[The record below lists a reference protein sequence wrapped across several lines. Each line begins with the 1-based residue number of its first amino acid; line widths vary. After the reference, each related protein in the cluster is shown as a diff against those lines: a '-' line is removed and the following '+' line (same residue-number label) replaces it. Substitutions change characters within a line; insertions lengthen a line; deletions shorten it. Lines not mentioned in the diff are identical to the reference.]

1 MFVLLVGV
9 TMSKSEV
16 IITRKQADTSGIS
29 AETVQLGQQ
38 LREQLVS
45 RGILSDISCK
55 TCFYGPVKQNMHRIC
70 DTCFT
75 LKGTQYENW
84 VDKNIYAETTK
95 EEEQN
100 MDAISKPIHY
110 NYSTVQ
116 PIDAIEAWKLNF
128 RLSNVIK
135 YVARHRQKNG
145 LEDLKKALWY
155 LQREIDKYD
164 PNVQ

>member
-1 MFVLLVGV
+1 V
-9 TMSKSEV
+9 
-16 IITRKQADTSGIS
+16 
-29 AETVQLGQQ
+29 
-38 LREQLVS
+38 
-45 RGILSDISCK
+45 
-55 TCFYGPVKQNMHRIC
+55 C

-95 EEEQN
+95 DEEEN
-100 MDAISKPIHY
+100 MDSVSKPVHY
-110 NYSTVQ
+110 NYSSIQ

-135 YVARHRQKNG
+135 YVARHKQKNG

-155 LQREIDKYD
+155 LQREIDNYD
-164 PNVQ
+164 PDV